1 MAHALSPG
9 NQKTVADLSE
19 LEDSLVYKWSS
30 RKARIVTQRNPVLG
44 KLNSTKIKKINNGK
58 ADLNIRVKRKEVK
71 ENKTP
76 ENVQ

>member
-30 RKARIVTQRNPVLG
+30 RKARIVAQRNPVLE
-44 KLNSTKIKKINNGK
+44 KQNSTKIKK
-58 ADLNIRVKRKEVK
+58 
-71 ENKTP
+71 
-76 ENVQ
+76 